1 MDTLNKL
8 NQYFSQEPTK
18 EQMAWGIIH
27 DVNNILLHY
36 VKEKEILISEE
47 LLVEKI
53 EKLSPSSKIEDIA
66 ELFHSVKLN
75 PEWDIWW

>member
-1 MDTLNKL
+1 MSNLDKL

-18 EQMAWGIIH
+18 EQMAWEIIH
-27 DVNNILLHY
+27 DSCNVLLHY
-36 VKEKEILISEE
+36 IEDNKITPPKGFY
-47 LLVEKI
+47 EKI
-53 EKLSPSSKIEDIA
+53 ENLTPSSKIEDIA